1 MFGFKSTT
9 WYLYPLLCILLWLL
23 LFSFESR
30 AYTTKDSS
38 KKATAIEATNNNE
51 PQTDFLPIEEFQKFA
66 TAYQIIKKYY
76 VFDVTDKTLVDNAI
90 KGMVAGL
97 DPHSVYLDNKSMK
110 SFHAFNDGNFS
121 GIGIEVIFED
131 GIAKIISTID
141 GSPASKAGIKNGD
154 IITSINGKKLI
165 KNHNEILSSISGKPN
180 TLVNLTVFRPTVK
193 KEFSF
198 SLKRQKIN
206 FQSVD
211 VININNEF
219 GYIKIKIF
227 NGATNKEFYNKL
239 KQLTKEPAN
248 NKIKGIILDLRNN
261 PGGIIESA
269 VDICSYFVRKSLIV
283 YTQGKNSRFK
293 TEYYSKKMPISLFDI
308 PMVILIND
316 GSASCAEIIA
326 GAFQDYNRAI
336 VVGTKSFGKGSV
348 QRIASLAED
357 DSSGIKLTTD
367 LYYTPKGRSI
377 QFTGVIPDINIHPAV
392 ITLKELENTIISEQ
406 DLYTNKKPIKN
417 FTNTAKTSIELKNL
431 LSDYQ
436 VDQALQVLKGM
447 AFMKTK

>member
-30 AYTTKDSS
+30 AYATKDSS
-38 KKATAIEATNNNE
+38 KKATAVEATNNNE
-51 PQTDFLPIEEFQKFA
+51 QIDFLPIEEFQKFA

-76 VFDVTDKTLVDNAI
+76 VFDITDKALIDNAI
-90 KGMVAGL
+90 KGMMSGL
-97 DPHSVYLDNKSMK
+97 DPHSVYLDDKSMNN
-110 SFHAFNDGNFS
+110 FHDFNDGNFS
-121 GIGIEVIFED
+121 GIGIEVILEN
-131 GIAKIISTID
+131 GMAKIISTMD
-141 GSPASKAGIKNGD
+141 NTPASKAGIKSGD

-165 KNHNEILSSISGKPN
+165 KNYNEILSSISGKPN
-180 TLVNLTVFRPTVK
+180 TLVNLAVFRPSAK
-193 KEFSF
+193 KELCF
-198 SLKRQKIN
+198 SLKRQKIK

-211 VININNEF
+211 AININNEF

-227 NGATNKEFYNKL
+227 NGATNKEFYNEL
-239 KQLTKEPAN
+239 KQLTKKYTN

-269 VDICSYFVRKSLIV
+269 VDICSYFVQKSLIV
-283 YTQGKNSRFK
+283 YTQGKNSKFK

-308 PMVILIND
+308 PIAILIND

-326 GAFQDYNRAI
+326 GAFQDYNRA
-336 VVGTKSFGKGSV
+336 VVIGTKSFGKGSV
-348 QRIASLAED
+348 QRIASLTED
-357 DSSGIKLTTD
+357 GSSGIKLTTD

-377 QFTGVIPDINIHPAV
+377 QFTGVVPDINIPPAI
-392 ITLKELENTIISEQ
+392 ITLKEPEDTISEQ
-406 DLYTNKKPIKN
+406 DLYAHKKPIKN
-417 FTNTAKTSIELKNL
+417 VTNTSKTSIELKNL